1 MQTIELAKKVKELRD
16 AQRKYFAMRKV
27 GNVNAYQQLDICKN
41 LEKELD
47 KTLDELLKT
56 TEDKNQIPLFK

>member
-1 MQTIELAKKVKELRD
+1 MQTIELAKQVKELRD
-16 AQRKYFAMRKV
+16 AQRKYLAMRKN

-47 KTLDELLKT
+47 KTLDELLKP